1 MSLFRNT
8 VWYLKGLREY
18 TREGYNT
25 AAKSFQVFHC
35 ISLNI
40 DCFLASCLA
49 KKNTFL
55 SSHFQ
60 YTGLQAGELEVD
72 CSGLSYLV
80 TGANSGLG
88 KQTARELASRGG
100 TVHLV
105 CRNPDTGSQCV
116 PNLTAVYW
124 TAFCRRGGQGRNIWP
139 DHRRLQGTKV
149 LLWLC

>member
-18 TREGYNT
+18 TREGYTT
-25 AAKSFQVFHC
+25 AAKSFQVFHYTTL
-35 ISLNI
+35 IALLP
-40 DCFLASCLA
+40 LAWQ
-49 KKNTFL
+49 KNKIYPPNYQ
-55 SSHFQ
+55 S
-60 YTGLQAGELEVD
+60 TGLQAGELEVD

-105 CRNPDTGSQCV
+105 CRNPDTGKLIFMC
-116 PNLTAVYW
+116 
-124 TAFCRRGGQGRNIWP
+124 
-139 DHRRLQGTKV
+139 
-149 LLWLC
+149 